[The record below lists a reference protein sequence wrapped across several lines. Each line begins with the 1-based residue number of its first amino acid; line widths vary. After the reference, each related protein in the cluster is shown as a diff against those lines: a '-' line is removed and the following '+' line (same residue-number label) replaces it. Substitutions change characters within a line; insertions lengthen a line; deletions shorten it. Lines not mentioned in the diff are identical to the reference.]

1 VDRILSVGAAQLG
14 PVSIGDSRAD
24 VVARMIA
31 LLGEARSFGCRLV
44 VFPELALTTFFPRL
58 YITDERE
65 IDSFFETEIPGP
77 ETKVL
82 FEAAA
87 DSGIGFYLGYA
98 ELCPDRGRSR
108 RFNTAILVDGGG
120 RIVGKYR
127 KVHLP
132 GNPEYVPGRPVQE
145 MEKRYFEV
153 GDRGFPVWRA
163 WNAVVGMC
171 LCNDRRWPEVYRVMG
186 LQGVEMILVGYN
198 TKLIDRDGA
207 EPGHYPM
214 FHHRLVLQAGAYQNA
229 TFVVAAAKA
238 GNEDGIPL
246 LAGSCIVAPS
256 GEIVA
261 QSQTE
266 GDELIPARVNLD
278 DCALGKRTVFDF
290 AAHRRT
296 EAYGLICSRAGA
308 IAPPDGS

>member
-1 VDRILSVGAAQLG
+1 
-14 PVSIGDSRAD
+14 
-24 VVARMIA
+24 MIA
-31 LLGEARSFGCRLV
+31 LLGEARSFGCELV

-58 YITDERE
+58 HMTDEGE
-65 IDSFFETEIPGP
+65 IDSFCESGMPGP
-77 ETKVL
+77 ETKAL

-87 DSGIGFYLGYA
+87 DWGIGFYLGYA
-98 ELCPDRGRSR
+98 ELCRDGGRPR
-108 RFNTAILVDGGG
+108 RFNTAILVDGSG
-120 RIVGKYR
+120 RVVGKYR

-132 GNPEYVPGRPVQE
+132 GDPEYVPGRPVQE

-153 GDRGFPVWRA
+153 GDLGFPVWRA
-163 WNAVVGMC
+163 WNGVVGMC
-171 LCNDRRWPEVYRVMG
+171 LCNDRRWPEVYRMMG

-207 EPGHYPM
+207 EPGHTPM

-238 GNEDGIPL
+238 GNEDAIPF

-266 GDELIPARVNLD
+266 GDELIAARVNLE
-278 DCALGKRTVFDF
+278 DCALGKRTVFNFD
-290 AAHRRT
+290 AHRRT
-296 EAYGLICSRAGA
+296 EACGLICSRAGA
-308 IAPPDGS
+308 IAPPASRSCAKGRPLGS

>member
-1 VDRILSVGAAQLG
+1 MDRILSVGAAQLG

-65 IDSFFETEIPGP
+65 IDSFFETEMPGP

-108 RFNTAILVDGGG
+108 RFNTAILIDGGG

-127 KVHLP
+127 
-132 GNPEYVPGRPVQE
+132 
-145 MEKRYFEV
+145 
-153 GDRGFPVWRA
+153 
-163 WNAVVGMC
+163 
-171 LCNDRRWPEVYRVMG
+171 
-186 LQGVEMILVGYN
+186 
-198 TKLIDRDGA
+198 
-207 EPGHYPM
+207 
-214 FHHRLVLQAGAYQNA
+214 
-229 TFVVAAAKA
+229 
-238 GNEDGIPL
+238 
-246 LAGSCIVAPS
+246 
-256 GEIVA
+256 
-261 QSQTE
+261 
-266 GDELIPARVNLD
+266 
-278 DCALGKRTVFDF
+278 
-290 AAHRRT
+290 
-296 EAYGLICSRAGA
+296 
-308 IAPPDGS
+308 